1 MNVIEYLQDKLEPEY
16 RFYSSTLP
24 IVTTPDMPVPFIIN
38 EKVYGCGK
46 FNIGSTWYK
55 LVKDNS
61 IEGAIF
67 YGLTN
72 SLITRIKH
80 PEIATIAKRVQSKIL
95 NVMITDIHNSNSK
108 TELVQ
113 LRIAVN
119 MIMNLTYLD
128 SDKRL
133 EWSNWI
139 KELYWKRK
147 AVINQYILDYIL
159 PF

>member
-1 MNVIEYLQDKLEPEY
+1 
-16 RFYSSTLP
+16 
-24 IVTTPDMPVPFIIN
+24 
-38 EKVYGCGK
+38 
-46 FNIGSTWYK
+46 
-55 LVKDNS
+55 
-61 IEGAIF
+61 
-67 YGLTN
+67 
-72 SLITRIKH
+72 
-80 PEIATIAKRVQSKIL
+80 
-95 NVMITDIHNSNSK
+95 MITDIHNSNSK

-147 AVINQYILDYIL
+147 AVINQYIGLHPSFLIL
-159 PF
+159 GLRLLG

>member
-1 MNVIEYLQDKLEPEY
+1 MNVIEYLQSKLEPEY
-16 RFYSSTLP
+16 RFYPSTLP
-24 IVTTPDMPVPFIIN
+24 IITTPDMPIQFIIN
-38 EKVYGCGK
+38 KKVYGCGK

-67 YGLTN
+67 YGLSD
-72 SLITRIKH
+72 SLITRINH
-80 PEIATIAKRVQSKIL
+80 PKITIIAKRIQNKIL
-95 NVMITDIHNSNSK
+95 NTMITDIHNSSTK

-128 SDKRL
+128 SNKRL